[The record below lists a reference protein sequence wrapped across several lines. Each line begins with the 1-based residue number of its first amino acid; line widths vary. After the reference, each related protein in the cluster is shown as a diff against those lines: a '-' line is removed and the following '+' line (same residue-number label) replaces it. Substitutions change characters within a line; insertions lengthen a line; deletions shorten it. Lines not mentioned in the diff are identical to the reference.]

1 VLAYVG
7 HQVTYM
13 DKDEERVAELEE
25 GRMPNY
31 QPGLEERVNESA
43 RRGRLWFSTDLSEFW
58 AGWTSCSWR

>member
-43 RRGRLWFSTDLSEFW
+43 RR
-58 AGWTSCSWR
+58 

>member
-1 VLAYVG
+1 
-7 HQVTYM
+7 M

-31 QPGLEERVNESA
+31 QPGLEERVYESA
-43 RRGRLWFSTDLSEFW
+43 RRGRFWFSTDLSEFW